1 MIIDVHG
8 HWGPWFFH
16 TDVADAAVN
25 LRVMDECGI
34 DVQLV
39 SAVEA
44 VVYDPLTGNPALL
57 PVLEAQPRLRGL
69 LVVDPRDLDLA
80 ASQLSSLLP
89 TGLFVGAKIHTH
101 YAGSPGGSAAM
112 ADALTLLASY
122 DLPVLVHTWGEEIV
136 DLADVVARVDGAR
149 VVAAHLGGPS
159 WPLAPE
165 AARRSDRIWF
175 EPCWSTPA
183 PGRIRWVL
191 DRIGPERLMFG
202 SDATLIHPAVT
213 LGAIRAA
220 ELSPVEEELVMW
232 RNAAELF
239 GLGDAQ
245 TLRQPGIQ
253 TPSSTV

>member
-1 MIIDVHG
+1 MIVDVHG
-8 HWGPWFFH
+8 HWGPWFFS

-44 VVYDPLTGNPALL
+44 VVYDPLTGNPALV
-57 PVLEAQPRLRGL
+57 PVLEAEPRLRGL
-69 LVVDPRDLDLA
+69 LTVDPRDLGVAERQLA
-80 ASQLSSLLP
+80 ELLP
-89 TGLFVGAKIHTH
+89 TGLFVGAKIHTS
-101 YAGSPGGSAAM
+101 YAATPGGSPAI
-112 ADALTLLASY
+112 ADALALLATH

-136 DLADVVARVDGAR
+136 GLAEVVAGVDGVR
-149 VVAAHLGGPS
+149 VVAAHLGGPA
-159 WPLAPE
+159 WPLVPE
-165 AARRSDRIWF
+165 AAATAPADRLWF

-183 PGRIRWVL
+183 AGRIRWVL

-220 ELSPVEEELVMW
+220 SLSAAEEELVLW
-232 RNAAELF
+232 RNAVEVFRL
-239 GLGDAQ
+239 
-245 TLRQPGIQ
+245 
-253 TPSSTV
+253 

>member
-1 MIIDVHG
+1 MIVDVHG
-8 HWGPWFFH
+8 HWGPWFFG
-16 TDVADAAVN
+16 TDVGDAAAN
-25 LRVMDECGI
+25 LRVMDACGI

-57 PVLEAQPRLRGL
+57 PVLRAHPRLRGL
-69 LVVDPRDLDLA
+69 LVVDPRDLSLA
-80 ASQLSSLLP
+80 AAQLAELLP
-89 TGLFVGAKIHTH
+89 TGLFAGAKIHTH
-101 YAGSPGGSAAM
+101 YAGSPGGSPAM
-112 ADALTLLASY
+112 AGALRLLAEH

-136 DLADVVARVDGAR
+136 GLADVVAAVDGAR
-149 VVAAHLGGPS
+149 VVAAHLGGPA
-159 WPLAPE
+159 WRLAPE
-165 AARRSDRIWF
+165 AAERTDRLWF

-220 ELSPVEEELVMW
+220 ELTPAEEELVMW
-232 RNAAELF
+232 RNATEVFVL
-239 GLGDAQ
+239 
-245 TLRQPGIQ
+245 
-253 TPSSTV
+253 

>member
-1 MIIDVHG
+1 MIVDVHG

-16 TDVADAAVN
+16 TDVADPAAN

-39 SAVEA
+39 SSVEA
-44 VVYDPLTGNPALL
+44 VVYDPLTGNPALV
-57 PVLEAQPRLRGL
+57 PVLEAHPRLRGL
-69 LVVDPRDLDLA
+69 LVVDPRELDLA
-80 ASQLSSLLP
+80 EAQLESLLP

-101 YAGSPGGSAAM
+101 YAGSPGGSPAM
-112 ADALTLLASY
+112 ADALRLLAAH

-136 DLADVVARVDGAR
+136 GLADVVASVDGAR

-159 WPLAPE
+159 WRLAPV
-165 AARRSDRIWF
+165 AAQRTDRLWF

-183 PGRIRWVL
+183 PGRIRWVI

-213 LGAIRAA
+213 LGAVRAA
-220 ELSPVEEELVMW
+220 RLSAAEEELVMW
-232 RNAAELF
+232 RNAAAIFRL
-239 GLGDAQ
+239 
-245 TLRQPGIQ
+245 
-253 TPSSTV
+253 

>member
-1 MIIDVHG
+1 MIVDVHG
-8 HWGPWFFH
+8 HWGPWFFS
-16 TDVADAAVN
+16 TSVADAAVN

-44 VVYDPLTGNPALL
+44 VVYDPLPGNPALV
-57 PVLEAQPRLRGL
+57 PVLEAAGPRLRGL
-69 LVVDPRDLDLA
+69 LVVDPRDLSLA
-80 ASQLSSLLP
+80 ESQLSSLLP

-112 ADALTLLASY
+112 ADALALLASY

-136 DLADVVARVDGAR
+136 GLADVVAGVPGVR
-149 VVAAHLGGPS
+149 VVAAHFGGPA
-159 WPLAPE
+159 WPLVPD
-165 AARRSDRIWF
+165 AAQRTDRLWF

-191 DRIGPERLMFG
+191 DRVGPERLMFG

-220 ELSPVEEELVMW
+220 ELSAAEEELVMW
-232 RNAAELF
+232 RNAADVFRLPAPE
-239 GLGDAQ
+239 
-245 TLRQPGIQ
+245 
-253 TPSSTV
+253 

>member
-1 MIIDVHG
+1 MIVDVHG
-8 HWGPWFFH
+8 HWGPWFFS
-16 TDVADAAVN
+16 TDVADAAAN

-44 VVYDPLTGNPALL
+44 VVYDPLSGNPALL
-57 PVLEAQPRLRGL
+57 PVLRAQPRLRGL
-69 LVVDPRDLDLA
+69 LVVDPRELSLA
-80 ASQLSSLLP
+80 ESQLSELLP

-112 ADALTLLASY
+112 AEALALLAAH

-136 DLADVVARVDGAR
+136 GLADVVAQVDGTR

-159 WPLAPE
+159 WPLVPS
-165 AARRSDRIWF
+165 AAERTDRLWF

-220 ELSPVEEELVMW
+220 ELSAAEKELVMW
-232 RNAAELF
+232 RNAVDVFRL
-239 GLGDAQ
+239 
-245 TLRQPGIQ
+245 P
-253 TPSSTV
+253 TPA